1 MFYRLYRPLFDMAK
15 NRAWAKNISNFFA
28 NHAGL
33 VGAFGAVMLVP
44 LGLLGA
50 AILLLLLGAAI
61 CAASVRRLRVVF

>member
-1 MFYRLYRPLFDMAK
+1 MLYRPLFDMAK
-15 NRAWAKNISNFFA
+15 NRAWAKYISSRGA

-33 VGAFGAVMLVP
+33 VGAVTLVL

-50 AILLLLLGAAI
+50 AILLVLLGAAI

>member
-1 MFYRLYRPLFDMAK
+1 MTWPRTGHEQ
-15 NRAWAKNISNFFA
+15 ISYLVSSR

-33 VGAFGAVMLVP
+33 VGAVMLVP

-50 AILLLLLGAAI
+50 AILLVLMGAAI